1 MIAIEY
7 IRNNFEKVELGLKSK
22 GCKENL
28 SEILLIDKKYR
39 EGLSVVNDLRAKRNK
54 VSDQISELKKNKQ
67 DAADKIS
74 SMRAVGEQIKE
85 IETSLSE
92 KKDILDSLILNLPN
106 IPHETVPRGATENDN
121 KVIEEWGDEIQKNF
135 KLKTHLDLGSNL
147 NLFDFER
154 SAKISGSG
162 FPLYT
167 GKGALLERSLI
178 NFMLEFQTLKN
189 HYVEIIPPYIVKSNS
204 VLTTGNLPKFS
215 EDMYHSELDDLW
227 LIPTAEVPLT
237 SIHSNEILQESDLP
251 KKYVAY
257 SPCFRR
263 EAGSYGKDTKG
274 FQRLHQFNKVELVQL
289 VKPEDSF
296 DALEALTGHAEVIL
310 QKLELPYRKVLLCT
324 GDMGFGACKTYDL
337 EVWLPAQ
344 NTYREISSCSNMLDF
359 QARRMQARFRNP
371 KTNKPE
377 LLHTLNGSGLA
388 VGRTLVAIL
397 ENNQQADGSVTVPKA
412 LVPYMNGQERISAN

>member
-74 SMRAVGEQIKE
+74 SMRAVGEQIKK
-85 IETSLSE
+85 IETSLSD

-121 KVIEEWGDEIQKNF
+121 KVIEEWGDVIQKNF
-135 KLKTHLDLGSNL
+135 KLKTHLDLGSKL

-237 SIHSNEILQESDLP
+237 SIHSNEILKESDLP

-289 VKPEDSF
+289 VKPKDSYDVLEKLTS
-296 DALEALTGHAEVIL
+296 DAEKVLKCLNL
-310 QKLELPYRKVLLCT
+310 KYRKIELCT
-324 GDMGFGACKTYDL
+324 GDLSFSAAKCYDL
-337 EVWLPAQ
+337 EIWSPSEEKWL
-344 NTYREISSCSNMLDF
+344 EVSSCSNFEEF
-359 QARRMQARFRNP
+359 QSRRGNIRYRRDSD
-371 KTNKPE
+371 NKVGFV
-377 LLHTLNGSGLA
+377 HTLNGSGLA
-388 VGRTLVAIL
+388 TPRLLIALL
-397 ENNQQADGSVTVPKA
+397 ETYQNEDGSISIPEP
-412 LVPYMNGQERISAN
+412 LQEYTKLKVID

>member
-1 MIAIEY
+1 MIAIEN

-39 EGLSVVNDLRAKRNK
+39 EELTTANDLRAKRNK

-67 DAADKIS
+67 DATDKIS

-92 KKDILDSLILNLPN
+92 KKDNLDSLVLNLPN
-106 IPHETVPRGATENDN
+106 IPHETVPYGATENDN
-121 KVIEEWGDEIQKNF
+121 KVIEEWGDVIKKNF
-135 KLKTHLDLGSNL
+135 ELKKHLDLGSNL

-189 HYVEIIPPYIVKSNS
+189 HYVEIIPPYVVKSSS

-289 VKPEDSF
+289 VKPEDSY
-296 DALEALTGHAEVIL
+296 DALENLTTDAEMVL
-310 QKLELPYRKVLLCT
+310 KSLNLKYRKIELCT
-324 GDMGFGACKTYDL
+324 GDLSFSAAKCYDL
-337 EVWLPAQ
+337 EIWSPSEEKWL
-344 NTYREISSCSNMLDF
+344 EVSSCSNFEEF
-359 QARRMQARFRNP
+359 QARRGNIRYRRDSD
-371 KTNKPE
+371 NKVSFV
-377 LLHTLNGSGLA
+377 HTLNGSGLA
-388 VGRTLVAIL
+388 TPRLLIALL
-397 ENNQQADGSVTVPKA
+397 ETYQNEDGSISIPEP
-412 LVPYMNGQERISAN
+412 LQEYTKLKVID

>member
-1 MIAIEY
+1 MIAIEH

-121 KVIEEWGDEIQKNF
+121 KVIEEWGDVIQKNF
-135 KLKTHLDLGSNL
+135 KLKTHIDLGSNL

-237 SIHSNEILQESDLP
+237 SIHSNEILKESDLP

-289 VKPEDSF
+289 VKPKDSYDVLEKLTS
-296 DALEALTGHAEVIL
+296 DAEKVLKCLNL
-310 QKLELPYRKVLLCT
+310 KYRKIELCT
-324 GDMGFGACKTYDL
+324 GDLSFSAAKCYDL
-337 EVWLPAQ
+337 EIWSPSEEKWL
-344 NTYREISSCSNMLDF
+344 EVSSCSNFEEF
-359 QARRMQARFRNP
+359 QSRRGNIRYRRDSD
-371 KTNKPE
+371 NKVGFV
-377 LLHTLNGSGLA
+377 HTLNGSGLA
-388 VGRTLVAIL
+388 TPRLLIALL
-397 ENNQQADGSVTVPKA
+397 ETYQNEDGSISIPEP
-412 LVPYMNGQERISAN
+412 LQEYTKLKVID

>member
-1 MIAIEY
+1 MIAIEN

-39 EGLSVVNDLRAKRNK
+39 EELSVVNDLRAKRNK

-67 DAADKIS
+67 DATDKIS

-92 KKDILDSLILNLPN
+92 KKDSLDSLILNIPN
-106 IPHETVPRGATENDN
+106 VPHETVPHGATENDN
-121 KVIEEWGDEIQKNF
+121 KVIEEWGDVIQKNF
-135 KLKTHLDLGSNL
+135 ELKKHLDLGSNL

-189 HYVEIIPPYIVKSNS
+189 HYVEIIPPYVVKSSS

-237 SIHSNEILQESDLP
+237 SIHSNEILKESDLP

-289 VKPEDSF
+289 VKPADSY
-296 DALEALTGHAEVIL
+296 DALENLTTDAEMVL
-310 QKLELPYRKVLLCT
+310 KSLNLKYRKIELCT
-324 GDMGFGACKTYDL
+324 GDLSFSAAKCYDL
-337 EVWLPAQ
+337 EIWSPSEEKWL
-344 NTYREISSCSNMLDF
+344 EVSSCSNFEEF
-359 QARRMQARFRNP
+359 QARRGNIRYRRDSD
-371 KTNKPE
+371 NKVSFV
-377 LLHTLNGSGLA
+377 HTLNGSGLA
-388 VGRTLVAIL
+388 TPRLLIALL
-397 ENNQQADGSVTVPKA
+397 ETYQNEDGSISIPEP
-412 LVPYMNGQERISAN
+412 LQEYTKLKVID

>member
-1 MIAIEY
+1 MIAIEN

-39 EGLSVVNDLRAKRNK
+39 EELSIVNDLRAKRNK

-67 DAADKIS
+67 DATDKIS

-92 KKDILDSLILNLPN
+92 KKDNLDSLVLNLPN
-106 IPHETVPRGATENDN
+106 IPHETVPYGATENDN
-121 KVIEEWGDEIQKNF
+121 KVIEEWGDVIKKNF
-135 KLKTHLDLGSNL
+135 ELKKHLDLGSNL

-189 HYVEIIPPYIVKSNS
+189 HYVEIIPPYVVKSSS

-237 SIHSNEILQESDLP
+237 SIHSNEILKESDLP

-289 VKPEDSF
+289 VKPEDSY
-296 DALEALTGHAEVIL
+296 DALENLTTDAEMVL
-310 QKLELPYRKVLLCT
+310 KSLNLKYRKIELCT
-324 GDMGFGACKTYDL
+324 GDLSFSAAKCYDL
-337 EVWLPAQ
+337 EIWSPSEEKWL
-344 NTYREISSCSNMLDF
+344 EVSSCSNFEEF
-359 QARRMQARFRNP
+359 QARRGNIRYRRDSD
-371 KTNKPE
+371 NKVGFV
-377 LLHTLNGSGLA
+377 HTLNGSGLA
-388 VGRTLVAIL
+388 TPRLLIALL
-397 ENNQQADGSVTVPKA
+397 ETYQNEDGSISIPEP
-412 LVPYMNGQERISAN
+412 LQEYTKLKVID

>member
-1 MIAIEY
+1 MIAIEH

-22 GCKENL
+22 GCKESL

-106 IPHETVPRGATENDN
+106 IPHETVPHGATENDN
-121 KVIEEWGDEIQKNF
+121 KVIEEWGDVIQKNF

-237 SIHSNEILQESDLP
+237 SIHSNEILEESDLP

-289 VKPEDSF
+289 VKPKDSY
-296 DALEALTGHAEVIL
+296 DALEKLTSDAEKVL
-310 QKLELPYRKVLLCT
+310 KCLNLKYRKIELCT
-324 GDMGFGACKTYDL
+324 GDLSFSAAKCYDL
-337 EVWLPAQ
+337 EIWSPSEEKWL
-344 NTYREISSCSNMLDF
+344 EVSSCSNFEEF
-359 QARRMQARFRNP
+359 QSRRGNIRYR
-371 KTNKPE
+371 KDSDNKVGFV
-377 LLHTLNGSGLA
+377 HTLNGSGLA
-388 VGRTLVAIL
+388 TPRLLIALL
-397 ENNQQADGSVTVPKA
+397 ETYQNEDGSISIPEP
-412 LVPYMNGQERISAN
+412 LQEYTKLKVID

>member
-1 MIAIEY
+1 MIAIEN

-39 EGLSVVNDLRAKRNK
+39 EELSFVNDLRAKRNN

-67 DAADKIS
+67 DATDKIS

-92 KKDILDSLILNLPN
+92 KKDSLDSLILNLPN
-106 IPHETVPRGATENDN
+106 VPHETVPHGATENDN
-121 KVIEEWGDEIQKNF
+121 KVIEEWGDVIKKNF
-135 KLKTHLDLGSNL
+135 ELKKHLDLGSNL

-189 HYVEIIPPYIVKSNS
+189 HYVEIIPPYVVKSSS

-237 SIHSNEILQESDLP
+237 SIHSNEILKESDLP

-289 VKPEDSF
+289 VKPEDSY
-296 DALEALTGHAEVIL
+296 DALENLTTDAEMVL
-310 QKLELPYRKVLLCT
+310 KSLNLKYRKIELCT
-324 GDMGFGACKTYDL
+324 GDLSFSAAKCYDL
-337 EVWLPAQ
+337 EIWSPSEEKWL
-344 NTYREISSCSNMLDF
+344 EVSSCSNFEEF
-359 QARRMQARFRNP
+359 QARRGNIRYRRDSD
-371 KTNKPE
+371 NKVSFV
-377 LLHTLNGSGLA
+377 HTLNGSGLA
-388 VGRTLVAIL
+388 TPRLLIALL
-397 ENNQQADGSVTVPKA
+397 ETYQNEDGSISIPEP
-412 LVPYMNGQERISAN
+412 LQEYTKLKVID

>member
-1 MIAIEY
+1 MIAIEN

-39 EGLSVVNDLRAKRNK
+39 EELSVVNDLRAKRNK

-67 DAADKIS
+67 DATDKIS

-92 KKDILDSLILNLPN
+92 KKDTLDSLILNLPN
-106 IPHETVPRGATENDN
+106 VPHETVPHGATENDN
-121 KVIEEWGDEIQKNF
+121 KVIEEWGDVIQKNF
-135 KLKTHLDLGSNL
+135 ELKKHLDLGSNL

-189 HYVEIIPPYIVKSNS
+189 HYVEIIPPYVVKSSS

-289 VKPEDSF
+289 VKPEDSY
-296 DALEALTGHAEVIL
+296 DALENLTTDAEMVL
-310 QKLELPYRKVLLCT
+310 KSLNLKYRKIELCT
-324 GDMGFGACKTYDL
+324 GDLSFSAAKCYDL
-337 EVWLPAQ
+337 EIWSPSEEKWL
-344 NTYREISSCSNMLDF
+344 EVSSCSNFEEF
-359 QARRMQARFRNP
+359 QARRGNIRYRRDSD
-371 KTNKPE
+371 NKVGFV
-377 LLHTLNGSGLA
+377 HTLNGSGLA
-388 VGRTLVAIL
+388 TPRLLIALL
-397 ENNQQADGSVTVPKA
+397 ETYQNEDGSISIPEP
-412 LVPYMNGQERISAN
+412 LQEYTKLKVID

>member
-28 SEILLIDKKYR
+28 SEILSIDKKYR

-121 KVIEEWGDEIQKNF
+121 KVIEEWGDVIQKNF

-237 SIHSNEILQESDLP
+237 SIHSNEILKESDLP

-289 VKPEDSF
+289 VKPKDSY
-296 DALEALTGHAEVIL
+296 DALEKLTSDAEKVL
-310 QKLELPYRKVLLCT
+310 KCLNLKYRKIELCT
-324 GDMGFGACKTYDL
+324 GDLSFSAAKCYDL
-337 EVWLPAQ
+337 EIWSPSEEKWL
-344 NTYREISSCSNMLDF
+344 EVSSCSNFEEF
-359 QARRMQARFRNP
+359 QSRRGNIRYRRDSDSKVGFV
-371 KTNKPE
+371 
-377 LLHTLNGSGLA
+377 HTLNGSGLA
-388 VGRTLVAIL
+388 TPRLLIALL
-397 ENNQQADGSVTVPKA
+397 ETYQNKDGSISIPEP
-412 LVPYMNGQERISAN
+412 LQEYTKLKVID

>member
-1 MIAIEY
+1 MIAIEN

-39 EGLSVVNDLRAKRNK
+39 EELSVVNDLRAKRNK

-67 DAADKIS
+67 DATDKIS

-92 KKDILDSLILNLPN
+92 KKDNLDSLVLNLPN
-106 IPHETVPRGATENDN
+106 IPHETVPYGATENDN
-121 KVIEEWGDEIQKNF
+121 KVIEEWGDVIKKNF
-135 KLKTHLDLGSNL
+135 ELKKHLDLGSNL

-189 HYVEIIPPYIVKSNS
+189 HYVEIIPPYVVKSSS

-237 SIHSNEILQESDLP
+237 SIHSNEILKESDLP

-289 VKPEDSF
+289 VKPEDSY
-296 DALEALTGHAEVIL
+296 DALENLTTDAEMVL
-310 QKLELPYRKVLLCT
+310 KSLNLKYRKIELCT
-324 GDMGFGACKTYDL
+324 GDLSFSAAKCYDL
-337 EVWLPAQ
+337 EIWSPSEEKWL
-344 NTYREISSCSNMLDF
+344 EVSSCSNFEEF
-359 QARRMQARFRNP
+359 QARRGNIRYRRDSD
-371 KTNKPE
+371 NKVGFV
-377 LLHTLNGSGLA
+377 HTLNGSGLA
-388 VGRTLVAIL
+388 TPRLLIALL
-397 ENNQQADGSVTVPKA
+397 ETYQNEDGSISIPEP
-412 LVPYMNGQERISAN
+412 LQEYTKLKVID

>member
-1 MIAIEY
+1 MIAIEN

-39 EGLSVVNDLRAKRNK
+39 EELSVVNDLRAKRNK

-67 DAADKIS
+67 DATDKIS

-92 KKDILDSLILNLPN
+92 KKDSLDSLILNLPN
-106 IPHETVPRGATENDN
+106 VPHETVPHGATENDN
-121 KVIEEWGDEIQKNF
+121 KVIEEWGDVIQKNF
-135 KLKTHLDLGSNL
+135 ELKKHLDLGSNL

-189 HYVEIIPPYIVKSNS
+189 HYVEIIPPYVVKSSS

-289 VKPEDSF
+289 VKPEDSY
-296 DALEALTGHAEVIL
+296 DALENLTTDAEMVL
-310 QKLELPYRKVLLCT
+310 KSLNLKYRKIELCT
-324 GDMGFGACKTYDL
+324 GDLSFSAAKCYDL
-337 EVWLPAQ
+337 EIWSPSEEKWL
-344 NTYREISSCSNMLDF
+344 EVSSCSNFEEF
-359 QARRMQARFRNP
+359 QARRGNIRYRRDSD
-371 KTNKPE
+371 NKVGFV
-377 LLHTLNGSGLA
+377 HTLNGSGLA
-388 VGRTLVAIL
+388 TPRLLIALL
-397 ENNQQADGSVTVPKA
+397 ETYQNEDGSISIPEP
-412 LVPYMNGQERISAN
+412 LQEYTKLKVID

>member
-121 KVIEEWGDEIQKNF
+121 KVIEEWGDVIQKNF

-237 SIHSNEILQESDLP
+237 SIHSNEILKESDLP

-289 VKPEDSF
+289 VKPKDSY
-296 DALEALTGHAEVIL
+296 DALEKLTSDAEKVL
-310 QKLELPYRKVLLCT
+310 KCLNLKYRKIELCT
-324 GDMGFGACKTYDL
+324 GDLSFSAAKCYDL
-337 EVWLPAQ
+337 EIWSPSEEKWL
-344 NTYREISSCSNMLDF
+344 EVSSCSNFEEF
-359 QARRMQARFRNP
+359 QSRRGNIRYRRDSDSKVGFV
-371 KTNKPE
+371 
-377 LLHTLNGSGLA
+377 HTLNGSGLA
-388 VGRTLVAIL
+388 TPRLLIALL
-397 ENNQQADGSVTVPKA
+397 ETYQNEDGSISIPEP
-412 LVPYMNGQERISAN
+412 LQEYTKLKIID

>member
-1 MIAIEY
+1 MIAIEN

-39 EGLSVVNDLRAKRNK
+39 EELSVVNDLRAKRNK

-67 DAADKIS
+67 DATDKIS

-85 IETSLSE
+85 IETSLTE
-92 KKDILDSLILNLPN
+92 KKDTLDSLILNLPN
-106 IPHETVPRGATENDN
+106 VPHETVPHGATENDN
-121 KVIEEWGDEIQKNF
+121 KVIEEWGDVIQKNF
-135 KLKTHLDLGSNL
+135 ELKKHLDLGSNL

-189 HYVEIIPPYIVKSNS
+189 HYVEIIPPYVVKSSS

-289 VKPEDSF
+289 VKPEDSY
-296 DALEALTGHAEVIL
+296 DALENLTTDAEMVL
-310 QKLELPYRKVLLCT
+310 KSLNLKYRKIELCT
-324 GDMGFGACKTYDL
+324 GDLSFSAAKCYDL
-337 EVWLPAQ
+337 EIWSPSEEKWL
-344 NTYREISSCSNMLDF
+344 EVSSCSNFEEF
-359 QARRMQARFRNP
+359 QARRGNIRYRRDSD
-371 KTNKPE
+371 NKVGFV
-377 LLHTLNGSGLA
+377 HTLNGSGLA
-388 VGRTLVAIL
+388 TPRLLIALL
-397 ENNQQADGSVTVPKA
+397 ETYQNEDGSISIPEP
-412 LVPYMNGQERISAN
+412 LQEYTKLKVID

>member
-1 MIAIEY
+1 MIAIEN

-39 EGLSVVNDLRAKRNK
+39 EELSVVNDLRAKRNK

-67 DAADKIS
+67 DATDKIS

-92 KKDILDSLILNLPN
+92 KKDNLDSLVLNLPN
-106 IPHETVPRGATENDN
+106 IPHETVPYGATENDN
-121 KVIEEWGDEIQKNF
+121 KVIEEWGDVIKKNF
-135 KLKTHLDLGSNL
+135 ELKKHLDLGSNL

-189 HYVEIIPPYIVKSNS
+189 HYVEIIPPYVVKSSS

-237 SIHSNEILQESDLP
+237 SIHSNEILKESDLP

-289 VKPEDSF
+289 VKPADSY
-296 DALEALTGHAEVIL
+296 DALENLTTDAEMVL
-310 QKLELPYRKVLLCT
+310 KSLNLKYRKIELCT
-324 GDMGFGACKTYDL
+324 GDLSFSAAKCYDL
-337 EVWLPAQ
+337 EIWSPSEEKWL
-344 NTYREISSCSNMLDF
+344 EVSSCSNFEEF
-359 QARRMQARFRNP
+359 QARRGNIRYRRDSD
-371 KTNKPE
+371 NKVSFV
-377 LLHTLNGSGLA
+377 HTLNGSGLA
-388 VGRTLVAIL
+388 TPRLLIALL
-397 ENNQQADGSVTVPKA
+397 ETYQNEDGSISIPEP
-412 LVPYMNGQERISAN
+412 LQEYTKLKVID

>member
-1 MIAIEY
+1 MIAIEN

-39 EGLSVVNDLRAKRNK
+39 EELSVVNDLRAKRNK

-67 DAADKIS
+67 DATDKIS

-92 KKDILDSLILNLPN
+92 KKDNLDSLVLNLPN
-106 IPHETVPRGATENDN
+106 IPHETVPYGATENDN
-121 KVIEEWGDEIQKNF
+121 KVIEEWGDVIKKNF
-135 KLKTHLDLGSNL
+135 ELKKHLDLGSNL

-189 HYVEIIPPYIVKSNS
+189 HYVEIIPPYVVKSSS

-237 SIHSNEILQESDLP
+237 SIHSNEILKESDLP

-289 VKPEDSF
+289 VKPEDSY
-296 DALEALTGHAEVIL
+296 DALENLTTDAEMVL
-310 QKLELPYRKVLLCT
+310 KSLNLKYRKIELCT
-324 GDMGFGACKTYDL
+324 GDLSFSAAKCYDL
-337 EVWLPAQ
+337 EIWSPSEEKWL
-344 NTYREISSCSNMLDF
+344 EVSSCSNFEEF
-359 QARRMQARFRNP
+359 QARRGNIRYRRDSD
-371 KTNKPE
+371 NKVSFV
-377 LLHTLNGSGLA
+377 HTLNGSGLA
-388 VGRTLVAIL
+388 TPRLLIALL
-397 ENNQQADGSVTVPKA
+397 ETYQNEDGSISIPEP
-412 LVPYMNGQERISAN
+412 LQEYTKLKVID

>member
-1 MIAIEY
+1 MIAIEN

-39 EGLSVVNDLRAKRNK
+39 EELTTANDLRAKRNK

-67 DAADKIS
+67 DATDKIS

-92 KKDILDSLILNLPN
+92 KKDNLDSLVLNLPN
-106 IPHETVPRGATENDN
+106 IPHETVPYGATENDN
-121 KVIEEWGDEIQKNF
+121 KVIEEWGDVIKKNF
-135 KLKTHLDLGSNL
+135 ELKKHLDLGSNL

-189 HYVEIIPPYIVKSNS
+189 HYVEIIPPYVVKSSS

-237 SIHSNEILQESDLP
+237 SIHSNEILKESDLP

-289 VKPEDSF
+289 VKPEDSY
-296 DALEALTGHAEVIL
+296 DALENLTTDAEMVL
-310 QKLELPYRKVLLCT
+310 KSLNLKYRKIELCT
-324 GDMGFGACKTYDL
+324 GDLSFSAAKCYDL
-337 EVWLPAQ
+337 EIWSPSEEKWL
-344 NTYREISSCSNMLDF
+344 EVSSCSNFEEF
-359 QARRMQARFRNP
+359 QARRGNIRYRRDSD
-371 KTNKPE
+371 NKVSFV
-377 LLHTLNGSGLA
+377 HTLNGSGLA
-388 VGRTLVAIL
+388 TPRLLIALL
-397 ENNQQADGSVTVPKA
+397 ETYQNEDGSISIPEP
-412 LVPYMNGQERISAN
+412 LQEYTKLKVID

>member
-1 MIAIEY
+1 
-7 IRNNFEKVELGLKSK
+7 
-22 GCKENL
+22 
-28 SEILLIDKKYR
+28 
-39 EGLSVVNDLRAKRNK
+39 
-54 VSDQISELKKNKQ
+54 
-67 DAADKIS
+67 
-74 SMRAVGEQIKE
+74 MRAVGEQIKE
-85 IETSLSE
+85 IEIALSE
-92 KKDILDSLILNLPN
+92 KKDALDSLILNLPN
-106 IPHETVPRGATENDN
+106 IPHETVPRGDTENNN
-121 KVIEEWGDEIQKNF
+121 KVIHEWGDVIQKKF
-135 KLKTHLDLGSNL
+135 ELKTHLDLGSNL

-189 HYVEIIPPYIVKSNS
+189 HYLEIIPPYIVKSNS

-237 SIHSNEILQESDLP
+237 SIHSNEILKESDLP

-289 VKPEDSF
+289 VKPGDSY
-296 DALEALTGHAEVIL
+296 DALENLTTDAEMVL
-310 QKLELPYRKVLLCT
+310 KSLNLKYRKIELCA
-324 GDMGFGACKTYDL
+324 GDLSFSAAKCYDL
-337 EVWLPAQ
+337 EIWSPSEEKWL
-344 NTYREISSCSNMLDF
+344 EVSSCSNFEEF
-359 QARRMQARFRNP
+359 QSRRGNIRYRRDSD
-371 KTNKPE
+371 NKVGFV
-377 LLHTLNGSGLA
+377 HTLNGSGLA
-388 VGRTLVAIL
+388 TPRLLIALL
-397 ENNQQADGSVTVPKA
+397 ETYQNEDGSISIPEP
-412 LVPYMNGQERISAN
+412 LQEYTKLKVID

>member
-1 MIAIEY
+1 MIAIEH

-121 KVIEEWGDEIQKNF
+121 KVIEEWGDVIQKNF

-237 SIHSNEILQESDLP
+237 SIHSNEILKESDLP

-289 VKPEDSF
+289 VKPKDSYDVLEKLTS
-296 DALEALTGHAEVIL
+296 DAEKVLKCLNL
-310 QKLELPYRKVLLCT
+310 KYRKIELCT
-324 GDMGFGACKTYDL
+324 GDLSFSAAKCYDL
-337 EVWLPAQ
+337 EIWSPSEEKWL
-344 NTYREISSCSNMLDF
+344 EVSSCSNFEEF
-359 QARRMQARFRNP
+359 QSRRGNIRYRRDSD
-371 KTNKPE
+371 NKVGFV
-377 LLHTLNGSGLA
+377 HTLNGSGLA
-388 VGRTLVAIL
+388 TPRLLIALL
-397 ENNQQADGSVTVPKA
+397 ETYQNEDGSISIPEP
-412 LVPYMNGQERISAN
+412 LQEYTKLKVID

>member
-7 IRNNFEKVELGLKSK
+7 IRNNFEKVEIGLKSK

-39 EGLSVVNDLRAKRNK
+39 EELTTANDLRAKRNK

-67 DAADKIS
+67 DATDKIS

-92 KKDILDSLILNLPN
+92 KKDSLDSLILNLPN
-106 IPHETVPRGATENDN
+106 VPHETVPHGATENDN
-121 KVIEEWGDEIQKNF
+121 KVIEEWGDVIQKNF
-135 KLKTHLDLGSNL
+135 ELKKHLDLGSNL

-189 HYVEIIPPYIVKSNS
+189 HYVEIIPPYVVKSSS

-237 SIHSNEILQESDLP
+237 SIHSNEILKESDLP

-289 VKPEDSF
+289 VKPEDSY
-296 DALEALTGHAEVIL
+296 DALENLTTDAEMVL
-310 QKLELPYRKVLLCT
+310 KSLNLKYRKIELCT
-324 GDMGFGACKTYDL
+324 GDLSFSAAKCYDL
-337 EVWLPAQ
+337 EIWSPSEEKWL
-344 NTYREISSCSNMLDF
+344 EVSSCSNFEEF
-359 QARRMQARFRNP
+359 QARRGNIRYRRDSD
-371 KTNKPE
+371 NKVSFV
-377 LLHTLNGSGLA
+377 HTLNGSGLA
-388 VGRTLVAIL
+388 TPRLLIALL
-397 ENNQQADGSVTVPKA
+397 ETYQNEDGSISIPEP
-412 LVPYMNGQERISAN
+412 LQEYTKLKVID

>member
-1 MIAIEY
+1 MISIEH

-237 SIHSNEILQESDLP
+237 SIHSNEILKESDLP

-289 VKPEDSF
+289 VKPKDSY
-296 DALEALTGHAEVIL
+296 DALEKLTSDAEKVL
-310 QKLELPYRKVLLCT
+310 KCLNLKYRKIELCT
-324 GDMGFGACKTYDL
+324 GDLSFSAAKCYDL
-337 EVWLPAQ
+337 EIWSPSEEKWL
-344 NTYREISSCSNMLDF
+344 EVSSCSNFEEF
-359 QARRMQARFRNP
+359 QSRRGNIRYRRDSD
-371 KTNKPE
+371 NKVGFV
-377 LLHTLNGSGLA
+377 HTLNGSGLA
-388 VGRTLVAIL
+388 TPRLLIALL
-397 ENNQQADGSVTVPKA
+397 ETYQNEDGSISIPEP
-412 LVPYMNGQERISAN
+412 LQEYTKLKVID

>member
-1 MIAIEY
+1 MIAIEH

-28 SEILLIDKKYR
+28 GEILSIDKKYR
-39 EGLSVVNDLRAKRNK
+39 EELSVVNDLRAKRNK

-189 HYVEIIPPYIVKSNS
+189 HYVEIIHQHQTMFGVTI
-204 VLTTGNLPKFS
+204 
-215 EDMYHSELDDLW
+215 
-227 LIPTAEVPLT
+227 
-237 SIHSNEILQESDLP
+237 
-251 KKYVAY
+251 
-257 SPCFRR
+257 
-263 EAGSYGKDTKG
+263 YGYL
-274 FQRLHQFNKVELVQL
+274 F
-289 VKPEDSF
+289 
-296 DALEALTGHAEVIL
+296 
-310 QKLELPYRKVLLCT
+310 
-324 GDMGFGACKTYDL
+324 
-337 EVWLPAQ
+337 
-344 NTYREISSCSNMLDF
+344 
-359 QARRMQARFRNP
+359 
-371 KTNKPE
+371 
-377 LLHTLNGSGLA
+377 
-388 VGRTLVAIL
+388 
-397 ENNQQADGSVTVPKA
+397 
-412 LVPYMNGQERISAN
+412 

>member
-7 IRNNFEKVELGLKSK
+7 IRNNFEKVEIGLKSK

-39 EGLSVVNDLRAKRNK
+39 EELTTANDLRAKRNK

-67 DAADKIS
+67 DATDKIS

-92 KKDILDSLILNLPN
+92 KKDTLDSLILNLPN
-106 IPHETVPRGATENDN
+106 VPHETVPHGATENDN
-121 KVIEEWGDEIQKNF
+121 KVIEEWGDVIQKNF
-135 KLKTHLDLGSNL
+135 ELKKHLDLGSNL

-189 HYVEIIPPYIVKSNS
+189 HYVEIIPPYVVKSSS

-289 VKPEDSF
+289 VKPEDSY
-296 DALEALTGHAEVIL
+296 DALENLTTDAEMVL
-310 QKLELPYRKVLLCT
+310 KSLNLKYRKIELCT
-324 GDMGFGACKTYDL
+324 GDLSFSAAKCYDL
-337 EVWLPAQ
+337 EIWSPSEEKWL
-344 NTYREISSCSNMLDF
+344 EVSSCSNFEEF
-359 QARRMQARFRNP
+359 QARRGNIRYRRDSD
-371 KTNKPE
+371 NKVSFV
-377 LLHTLNGSGLA
+377 HTLNGSGLA
-388 VGRTLVAIL
+388 TPRLLIALL
-397 ENNQQADGSVTVPKA
+397 ETYQNEDGSISIPEP
-412 LVPYMNGQERISAN
+412 LQEYTKLKVID

>member
-22 GCKENL
+22 GCEESL

-39 EGLSVVNDLRAKRNK
+39 EGLSVVNDLRAERNK

-67 DAADKIS
+67 DATDKIS
-74 SMRAVGEQIKE
+74 SMRAVGDQIKE
-85 IETSLSE
+85 IEIALSE
-92 KKDILDSLILNLPN
+92 KKDALDSLILNLPN
-106 IPHETVPRGATENDN
+106 IPHETVPRGDTENNN
-121 KVIEEWGDEIQKNF
+121 KVIHEWGDVVQKKF
-135 KLKTHLDLGSNL
+135 ELKTHLDLGSNL

-189 HYVEIIPPYIVKSNS
+189 HYVEIIPPYVVKSSS

-237 SIHSNEILQESDLP
+237 SIHSNEILKESDLP

-289 VKPEDSF
+289 VKPSDSY
-296 DALEALTGHAEVIL
+296 DALENLTTDAEMVL
-310 QKLELPYRKVLLCT
+310 KSLNLKYRKIELCA
-324 GDMGFGACKTYDL
+324 GDLSFSAAKCYDL
-337 EVWLPAQ
+337 EIWSPSEEKWL
-344 NTYREISSCSNMLDF
+344 EVSSCSNFEEF
-359 QARRMQARFRNP
+359 QSRRGNIRYRRDSD
-371 KTNKPE
+371 NKVSFV
-377 LLHTLNGSGLA
+377 HTLNGSGLA
-388 VGRTLVAIL
+388 TPRLLIALL
-397 ENNQQADGSVTVPKA
+397 ETYQNEDGSISIPEP
-412 LVPYMNGQERISAN
+412 LQEYTKLKVID

>member
-39 EGLSVVNDLRAKRNK
+39 EELSVVNDLRAKRNK

-121 KVIEEWGDEIQKNF
+121 KVIEEWGDVIQKNF

-237 SIHSNEILQESDLP
+237 SIHSNEILKESDLP

-289 VKPEDSF
+289 VKPKDSY
-296 DALEALTGHAEVIL
+296 DALEKLTSDAEKVL
-310 QKLELPYRKVLLCT
+310 KCLNLKYRKIELCT
-324 GDMGFGACKTYDL
+324 GDLSFSASKCYDL
-337 EVWLPAQ
+337 EIWSPSEEKWL
-344 NTYREISSCSNMLDF
+344 EVSSCSNFEEF
-359 QARRMQARFRNP
+359 QSRRGNIRYRRDSD
-371 KTNKPE
+371 NKVGFV
-377 LLHTLNGSGLA
+377 HTLNGSGLA
-388 VGRTLVAIL
+388 TPRLLIALL
-397 ENNQQADGSVTVPKA
+397 ETYQNKDGSISIPEP
-412 LVPYMNGQERISAN
+412 LQEYTKLKVID

>member
-1 MIAIEY
+1 MIAIEN

-39 EGLSVVNDLRAKRNK
+39 EELSVVNDLRAKRNK

-67 DAADKIS
+67 DATDKIS

-92 KKDILDSLILNLPN
+92 KKDSLDSLILNLPN
-106 IPHETVPRGATENDN
+106 VPHETVPHGATENDN
-121 KVIEEWGDEIQKNF
+121 KVIEEWGDVIQKNF
-135 KLKTHLDLGSNL
+135 ELKKHLDLGSNL

-189 HYVEIIPPYIVKSNS
+189 HYVEIIPPYVVKSSS

-237 SIHSNEILQESDLP
+237 SIHSNEILKESDLP

-289 VKPEDSF
+289 VKPEDSY
-296 DALEALTGHAEVIL
+296 DALENLTTDAEMVL
-310 QKLELPYRKVLLCT
+310 KSLNLKYRKIELCT
-324 GDMGFGACKTYDL
+324 GDLSFSAAKCYDL
-337 EVWLPAQ
+337 EIWSPSEEKWL
-344 NTYREISSCSNMLDF
+344 EVSSCSNFEEF
-359 QARRMQARFRNP
+359 QARRGNIRYRRDSD
-371 KTNKPE
+371 NKVSFV
-377 LLHTLNGSGLA
+377 HTLNGSGLA
-388 VGRTLVAIL
+388 TPRLLIALL
-397 ENNQQADGSVTVPKA
+397 ETYQNEDGSISIPEP
-412 LVPYMNGQERISAN
+412 LQEYTKLKVID

>member
-1 MIAIEY
+1 MIAIEH

-237 SIHSNEILQESDLP
+237 SIHSNEILEESDLP

-289 VKPEDSF
+289 VKPKDSY
-296 DALEALTGHAEVIL
+296 DALEKLTSDAEKVL
-310 QKLELPYRKVLLCT
+310 KCLNLKYRKIELCT
-324 GDMGFGACKTYDL
+324 GDLSFSAAKCYDL
-337 EVWLPAQ
+337 EIWSPSEEKWL
-344 NTYREISSCSNMLDF
+344 EVSSCSNFEEF
-359 QARRMQARFRNP
+359 QSRRGNIRYRRDSD
-371 KTNKPE
+371 NKVGFV
-377 LLHTLNGSGLA
+377 HTLNGSGLA
-388 VGRTLVAIL
+388 TPRLLIALL
-397 ENNQQADGSVTVPKA
+397 ETYQNEDGSISIPEP
-412 LVPYMNGQERISAN
+412 LQEYTKLKVID

>member
-1 MIAIEY
+1 MIAIEH

-121 KVIEEWGDEIQKNF
+121 KVIEEWGDVIQKNF

-237 SIHSNEILQESDLP
+237 SIHSNEILEESDLP

-289 VKPEDSF
+289 VKPKDSYDVLEKLTS
-296 DALEALTGHAEVIL
+296 DAEKVLKCLNL
-310 QKLELPYRKVLLCT
+310 KYRKIELCT
-324 GDMGFGACKTYDL
+324 GDLSFSAAKCYDL
-337 EVWLPAQ
+337 EIWSPSEEKWL
-344 NTYREISSCSNMLDF
+344 EVSSCSNFEEF
-359 QARRMQARFRNP
+359 QSRRGNIRYRRDSD
-371 KTNKPE
+371 NKVGFV
-377 LLHTLNGSGLA
+377 HTLNGSGLA
-388 VGRTLVAIL
+388 TPRLLIALL
-397 ENNQQADGSVTVPKA
+397 ETYQNKDGSISIPEP
-412 LVPYMNGQERISAN
+412 LQEYTKLKVID